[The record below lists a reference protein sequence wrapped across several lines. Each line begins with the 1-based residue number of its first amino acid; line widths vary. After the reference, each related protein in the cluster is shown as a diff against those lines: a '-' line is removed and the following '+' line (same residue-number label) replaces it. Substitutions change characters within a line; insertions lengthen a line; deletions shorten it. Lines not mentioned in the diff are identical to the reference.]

1 MGQADL
7 EDQALLRNVR
17 KCRAHPDRGG
27 PHRLPAPA
35 HGPGRPRDCPEPASL
50 RPPRAR
56 QPDAQAPTRPA
67 ARTRTTAPA
76 QYQSVELQTMLNLN
90 RTAVVSSLPSTVLL
104 VDGHP
109 WMPGT
114 RPRLSGLIFVDR
126 AHDLDSA
133 VF

>member
-1 MGQADL
+1 QATLADRTVLPMGQADL
-7 EDQALLRNVR
+7 EDQALLPNVR
-17 KCRAHPDRGG
+17 KCRAHPERGG
-27 PHRLPAPA
+27 PHPLPSPG

-90 RTAVVSSLPSTVLL
+90 RTAVGL
-104 VDGHP
+104 
-109 WMPGT
+109 T
-114 RPRLSGLIFVDR
+114 RQSISCARKTCMDARVEP
-126 AHDLDSA
+126 AHDE
-133 VF
+133 

>member
-90 RTAVVSSLPSTVLL
+90 RTAVGLSRPSTLFMAI
-104 VDGHP
+104 VDARHKAGHDDSEHAAHC
-109 WMPGT
+109 T
-114 RPRLSGLIFVDR
+114 TCLI
-126 AHDLDSA
+126 
-133 VF
+133 